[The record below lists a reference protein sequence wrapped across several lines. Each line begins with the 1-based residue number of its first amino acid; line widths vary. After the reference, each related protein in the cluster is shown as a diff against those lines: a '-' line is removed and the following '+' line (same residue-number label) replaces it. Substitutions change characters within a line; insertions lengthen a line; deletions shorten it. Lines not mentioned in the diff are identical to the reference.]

1 MTTSLNIPLSKEV
14 ESAILTA
21 QSKAREHHQGQ
32 FSSGHLLAGLLREE
46 AGLQPFIEA
55 IGQNV
60 HRLAAWAELRIENA
74 PKSARPVET
83 PAGDDKI
90 QTVLQEAYRLR
101 TQRFEVQVT
110 ALTALEALCTPEIG
124 FTADQLKR
132 FPLDLSQIQ
141 AGRLKRTEIADA
153 LNEALG
159 GSNDKP
165 KSNGAKSKNSAA
177 SKGGDS
183 SGKALDKYCEDVTS
197 RARQGKIDPV
207 IGREKELKQL
217 IEILGKRISPNVL
230 LVGEPGVGKTA
241 VVGGLALNILAG
253 KVPERLRTSVVYE
266 LDVSGRLVAGAFKGE
281 VEERLKHVIQ
291 DIKSQN
297 NAILFIDEMHTL
309 LDPNGSVGSGA
320 VNLLKP
326 ELARGELTVIGATTE
341 AEYREFFETDPA
353 FKRRFTVLH
362 IDEPSEAIAIEMLRG
377 LVGRYEEFHKVKLED
392 EAMPLSVQL
401 AKRYMGDKKLPSS
414 ALEVMDVTMAAVAVL
429 NETNRAEIEDIEKE
443 WVEKIKD
450 LATSD
455 TPQYEAGLKRLE
467 TGLVNRLSHLITQK
481 LDSNQNEENRGG
493 ETPADKFEQKI
504 TQLKAWTDE
513 PKTIVLPED
522 IAATIA
528 YMTGIPMGKI
538 QAEEQ
543 RQLLQM
549 ETLLD
554 KQVVGQAHALKTVA
568 AALRR
573 SRAGLREANKPA
585 AAFFFLGPTG
595 TGKTELTKAIANLLF
610 NDPNALIRFDMS
622 EFKEEHSAALLY
634 GSPPGYIGY
643 KEGGL
648 LVNKIRQRP
657 YSVVLFDEI
666 EKAHKSVYDIFL
678 QILDEGSVS
687 DKQGKKGDFTKSIV
701 VFTSNIGSDWIIN
714 KFKKDEIPTRDEL
727 REVMSDARMPDGSKA
742 FRPEML
748 GRSMHLIPF
757 APITEGVAGRILEI
771 HLKNFSKLLSQQN
784 IQFDYT
790 EAAKKTLVESGFS
803 PMYGARP
810 LKDTIEERIATPLS
824 DKLIGGEIEKGST
837 VTVDWDETEKQFN
850 WMIQNKTT

>member
-1 MTTSLNIPLSKEV
+1 M
-14 ESAILTA
+14 
-21 QSKAREHHQGQ
+21 
-32 FSSGHLLAGLLREE
+32 
-46 AGLQPFIEA
+46 
-55 IGQNV
+55 
-60 HRLAAWAELRIENA
+60 
-74 PKSARPVET
+74 
-83 PAGDDKI
+83 
-90 QTVLQEAYRLR
+90 
-101 TQRFEVQVT
+101 
-110 ALTALEALCTPEIG
+110 
-124 FTADQLKR
+124 
-132 FPLDLSQIQ
+132 
-141 AGRLKRTEIADA
+141 
-153 LNEALG
+153 
-159 GSNDKP
+159 
-165 KSNGAKSKNSAA
+165 
-177 SKGGDS
+177 
-183 SGKALDKYCEDVTS
+183 
-197 RARQGKIDPV
+197 
-207 IGREKELKQL
+207 
-217 IEILGKRISPNVL
+217 
-230 LVGEPGVGKTA
+230 GKTA

-253 KVPERLRTSVVYE
+253 KVPERLRSSAVYE

-362 IDEPSEAIAIEMLRG
+362 IDEPSEAVAIDILRG
-377 LVGRYEEFHKVKLED
+377 LVSRYEDFHKVKLED
-392 EAMPLSVQL
+392 DAMPLSVQL

-429 NETNRAEIEDIEKE
+429 NETNRAEIEDIEREWAEKVKE
-443 WVEKIKD
+443 LEI
-450 LATSD
+450 SD
-455 TPQYEAGLKRLE
+455 PPQYEKGLKRLE
-467 TGLVNRLSHLITQK
+467 TSLTNRLSHLLTQR
-481 LDSNQNEENRGG
+481 LDSTQNDENTEGVGG
-493 ETPADKFEQKI
+493 FEQKL
-504 TQLKAWTDE
+504 TQLKFWTDE
-513 PKTIVLPED
+513 PKTTVLPED

-549 ETLLD
+549 EAHLE
-554 KQVVGQAHALKTVA
+554 KQVVGQDYALKTVA
-568 AALRR
+568 SALRR

-648 LVNKIRQRP
+648 LVNKIRQKP

-687 DKQGKKGDFTKSIV
+687 DKQGKKGDFTKATVI
-701 VFTSNIGSDWIIN
+701 FTSNIGSEWIVN

-748 GRSMHLIPF
+748 GRSMQLIPF
-757 APITEGVAGRILEI
+757 APITEGVAARILDI
-771 HLKNFSKLLSQQN
+771 HLKNFSKLLSRQD
-784 IQFDYT
+784 IHFHYT
-790 EAAKKTLVESGFS
+790 EGAKKTLVESGFS

-824 DKLIGGEIEKGST
+824 DKIIGGDIEKGST
-837 VTVDWDETEKQFN
+837 VTVDWDEETKQFS
-850 WMIQNKTT
+850 WDILKKEAS